1 MTVVVNAQSVAES
14 LVSLPFGIRTSDP
27 VTVFE
32 SATAT
37 GSALPSTSVC
47 ANEPMNARSIAPSY
61 ERASTHS
68 LSTVS

>member
-14 LVSLPFGIRTSDP
+14 PVSLPFGIRASDP

-47 ANEPMNARSIAPSY
+47 ANVR
-61 ERASTHS
+61 
-68 LSTVS
+68 